1 MKNRNVGGQAVIE
14 GVMMRGAKGTATSVR
29 TPDGTIQTEFLE
41 QVPITKKYSILNIPF
56 IRGMFVFIDSMVT
69 GIKSLN
75 YSASFF
81 EDTEPSK
88 FEDWFREKFG
98 DKSNDI
104 LIFISMAISLVFA
117 IGLFVIL
124 PTFIASLFKVF
135 VSSSV
140 FLNVLEA
147 VIRVIIL
154 VGYMVGIGQLEDIKR
169 LYQYHGAEHKT
180 IFCYEAE
187 EELTVNNVR
196 KFSRF
201 HPRCGTNFI
210 FLIMFISIIIFS
222 FTRFGSVGERL
233 LLRLLLL
240 PVITG
245 ITYEIIKWLG
255 TNQGLLSKA
264 IAVPGLKLQELTTM
278 EPYDD
283 QIEVAIR
290 SLREAEDLKKSI
302 GTLIREA
309 SEILRNSDIDSALI
323 DAQLLLAEALGKERI
338 YIITN
343 KEELVPLDK
352 EEGFL
357 NYVYQRSRKKPL
369 KYITGKVD
377 FMGIDFFVKEGVLI
391 PRSDTE
397 NLVIEVL
404 DKIPEEGEIKVC
416 DLCTGSGAI
425 GLSIAF
431 YRKNVKVD
439 CIDIE
444 RIPQEVTE
452 ENIRR
457 LYLQERVKFINS
469 DLLKKPLENGEKYDL
484 IVSNPPYIKE
494 CEIDTLMEDVKNY
507 EPHEALS
514 GGEDGLVFY
523 RRITEESLCALNVNG
538 ILAFEIGYDQ
548 GEEVKKIMETA
559 GFKDVYVKKDL
570 AGLDR
575 VVVGRLHVD

>member
-104 LIFISMAISLVFA
+104 LIFISMAISFVFA

-180 IFCYEAE
+180 IFCYEAD

-233 LLRLLLL
+233 ILRLLLL

-255 TNQGLLSKA
+255 TNQGLLSKV

-309 SEILRNSDIDSALI
+309 SVILRNSDIDSALI
-323 DAQLLLAEALGKERI
+323 DAQLLLAEILGKERI

-352 EEGFL
+352 EEEFL

-397 NLVIEVL
+397 NLVMEVL

-425 GLSIAF
+425 GLSVAF

-457 LYLQERVKFINS
+457 LYLQDRVKFINS

-523 RRITEESLCALNVNG
+523 RRIAEESLCALNANG

-548 GEEVKKIMETA
+548 GEEVKKIMEA
-559 GFKDVYVKKDL
+559 SGFKDVYVKKDL